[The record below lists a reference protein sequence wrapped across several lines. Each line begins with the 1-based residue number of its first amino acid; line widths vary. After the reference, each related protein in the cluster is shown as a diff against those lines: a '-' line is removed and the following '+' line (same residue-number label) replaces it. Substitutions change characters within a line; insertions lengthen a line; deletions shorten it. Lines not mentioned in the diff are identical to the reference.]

1 MTTFLIMIVIFVVL
15 VFAGIPIAFCI
26 GISSMSALLID
37 GISLEFMAQSA
48 FSGLNSFTYLAIP
61 MFILAGL
68 VMESGGLSKRI
79 VAFASTLVGNVYG
92 GLGIIAVIACAFF
105 AAISGSSPATVAA
118 IGSMLVPTMIRK
130 GYDKDFSGALVAS
143 SGTLGVLIPPSIP
156 MILFAVTAEVSV
168 SKMFMAG
175 FLPGFLLTFALC
187 VLVNFISRKKG
198 YKTDEGK
205 FHLANVWQKFKEA
218 FWALMAPVIILGGIY
233 LGFFTATEASVV
245 AVIYSLL
252 VGLFIYKEIKLKEL
266 PGIFTSAVTTT
277 GTVVIILG
285 FATTFATYLI
295 MSGIPDQ
302 LGTAILSVTNNRLII
317 LTLFVVLVFFTGM
330 FIETAALIL
339 IYTPLFL
346 PMLRNLGVD
355 PIHFGIIMVMGTQ
368 LGMMTPPV
376 GVNLFVAQGI
386 SGSSIPGLT
395 KKIMPFIFVML
406 AVQLVLIYVPQIVM
420 FLPNFVK

>member
-1 MTTFLIMIVIFVVL
+1 MTTFLIMIAIFVIL
-15 VFAGIPIAFCI
+15 VFAGVPIAFCI
-26 GISSMSALLID
+26 GISSMTALLID

-143 SGTLGVLIPPSIP
+143 AGTLGVLIPPSIP

-187 VLVNFISRKKG
+187 VLVNFVSRKKG

-205 FHLANVWQKFKEA
+205 FHFGNVWQKFKEA

-233 LGFFTATEASVV
+233 LGFFTATEASVI

-252 VGLFIYKEIKLKEL
+252 VGLFIYKKIKIKEL
-266 PGIFTSAVTTT
+266 PRIFTAAVTTT

-302 LGTAILSVTNNRLII
+302 LGAAILSVTNNKLII

-346 PMLRNLGVD
+346 PMLKNLGVD

-395 KKIMPFIFVML
+395 KKIIPFILVML

>member
-26 GISSMSALLID
+26 GISSMSALLSD

-198 YKTDEGK
+198 Y
-205 FHLANVWQKFKEA
+205 
-218 FWALMAPVIILGGIY
+218 
-233 LGFFTATEASVV
+233 
-245 AVIYSLL
+245 
-252 VGLFIYKEIKLKEL
+252 
-266 PGIFTSAVTTT
+266 
-277 GTVVIILG
+277 
-285 FATTFATYLI
+285 
-295 MSGIPDQ
+295 
-302 LGTAILSVTNNRLII
+302 
-317 LTLFVVLVFFTGM
+317 
-330 FIETAALIL
+330 
-339 IYTPLFL
+339 
-346 PMLRNLGVD
+346 
-355 PIHFGIIMVMGTQ
+355 
-368 LGMMTPPV
+368 
-376 GVNLFVAQGI
+376 
-386 SGSSIPGLT
+386 
-395 KKIMPFIFVML
+395 
-406 AVQLVLIYVPQIVM
+406 
-420 FLPNFVK
+420 